1 MTLGDLEAL
10 SLAKGLGRLATA
22 IRIGVGDSVVVE
34 IKFLGCSGLAATWGE
49 LPGLI
54 SGFCSSSEARV
65 ESQADALSKSS
76 NSSKRKEFMVKVG
89 IAQFLALFPG
99 YLLL

>member
-10 SLAKGLGRLATA
+10 SLAKGLGRLGTA

-34 IKFLGCSGLAATWGE
+34 IKFLGCSVAASWGE